1 VTVSVGFVVY
11 VIQGVAEGL
20 RLVEYVG
27 LCEPSVLY
35 EFELDTELV
44 LVKL

>member
-1 VTVSVGFVVY
+1 MGFAVY
-11 VIQGVAEGL
+11 VIQAVVEGL
-20 RLVEYVG
+20 RLMEYVG

-44 LVKL
+44 LVAL